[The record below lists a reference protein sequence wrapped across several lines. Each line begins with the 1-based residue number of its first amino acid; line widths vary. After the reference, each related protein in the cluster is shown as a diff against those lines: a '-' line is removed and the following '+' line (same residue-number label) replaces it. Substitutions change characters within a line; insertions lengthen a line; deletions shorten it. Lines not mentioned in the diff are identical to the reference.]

1 MPNPQLP
8 GKSVLHTMRGCV
20 LGRSGG
26 GVVTIGG
33 KNGLVSCSGGDS
45 IGSCLNAVLVK
56 VWSGG

>member
-1 MPNPQLP
+1 M
-8 GKSVLHTMRGCV
+8 

-45 IGSCLNAVLVK
+45 IGSCFNAVLVK
-56 VWSGG
+56 GWSGGKGNSSC